1 MPKQFKLNRKGLQ
14 ELRKQPGVRADLMRR
29 AKAVAAAAG
38 GEDKGYKVTDLVLED
53 PRAAVSVMATGH
65 AHHENRKRNTL
76 VKGLDAGR
84 G

>member
-1 MPKQFKLNRKGLQ
+1 MGKQFKLNRKGL
-14 ELRKQPGVRADLMRR
+14 EALRKQPRVREDLMRR
-29 AKAVAAAAG
+29 ARAVAAAAG
-38 GEDKGYKVTDLVLED
+38 GEDKGYKVTDLVLES